1 MYHNHVDLQLKAYT
15 DADWARSLIDKRSTI
30 GYCMLLGKN
39 LVTWRSKKQLVVAQ
53 SSVEAELLAMAHKVC
68 ELLWLKVVLTDM
80 KVKVQDP
87 MRLYYD
93 NKATISIAQNPI
105 HYYKSK
111 HV

>member
-1 MYHNHVDLQLKAYT
+1 M
-15 DADWARSLIDKRSTI
+15 
-30 GYCMLLGKN
+30 
-39 LVTWRSKKQLVVAQ
+39 VVAQ

-68 ELLWLKVVLTDM
+68 KLLWLKVVLTDM

-105 HYYKSK
+105 HYYKSE